1 MAERLF
7 ARPSLGRSLGRGLGP
22 GLARRLVIGAL
33 VLVLV
38 LVLVVAGLVVR
49 ERLSRSHLEEA
60 LRLVPA
66 SSLRVGFTDW
76 DAVRRRLGA
85 ELGDT
90 PDREAVGD
98 LVLQAYDTDFAA
110 ASSIDESAGA
120 LQETFGFGP
129 APAQWEAFAQGGN
142 GAAMVLKV
150 AEGSDFGV
158 LADNLRA
165 AGYDKPEEDEGVW
178 EGGVDLVAGL
188 DPTISPELQHV
199 VLLEGPGLVVSSD
212 DPEYAA
218 SAAKVAAGDSSS
230 FFSVGGV
237 ADMAARLGDP
247 VNAMVWG
254 EDFACTDL
262 AMSRADDDAQAEAK
276 SRVREVGGVT
286 PLAGLAMA
294 MAPDRTLRVAAHFE
308 DSDRARRNLRPRA
321 ELVVGEAIGR
331 GGSISDTLELTSSK
345 AVDSDVLLDLRP
357 LTKTGYVLSA
367 VYDGP
372 VLFATC

>member
-1 MAERLF
+1 M
-7 ARPSLGRSLGRGLGP
+7 
-22 GLARRLVIGAL
+22 AL
-33 VLVLV
+33 VLVTG
-38 LVLVVAGLVVR
+38 LVVAGLMVR

-60 LRLVPA
+60 LGLVPA
-66 SSLRVGFTDW
+66 SSQRVGFTDW
-76 DAVRRRLGA
+76 DAVRRQLDA
-85 ELGDT
+85 DLGDT
-90 PDREAVGD
+90 PEREAVDD
-98 LVLQAYDTDFAA
+98 LMLKAYDSDLAA

-129 APAQWEAFAQGGN
+129 ATAEWEVFAQGGK

-165 AGYDKPEEDEGVW
+165 AGYDKPEDDDGVW

-212 DPEYAA
+212 SPGYAA
-218 SAAKVAAGDSSS
+218 SAAKVAAGDADSFSS
-230 FFSVGGV
+230 VDGV

-247 VNAMVWG
+247 ANAMLWG

-262 AMSRADDDAQAEAK
+262 AMSRADDDARAEAEA
-276 SRVREVGGVT
+276 RVREVGGVT
-286 PLAGLAMA
+286 PLAGLAMS
-294 MAPDRTLRVAAHFE
+294 MAPNRTLRVALHFE
-308 DSDRARRNLRPRA
+308 DSDRARKNLRPRA

-331 GGSISDTLELTSSK
+331 GGSFSDTFELTSSK
-345 AVDSDVLLDLRP
+345 AVDSDVLLDLSPR
-357 LTKTGYVLSA
+357 TKTGYVLSA